1 MTKIKVQK
9 SKSNF
14 SNNNNN
20 NNKKFIQ
27 IKERFRETEK
37 NNRIY
42 LMEFEN
48 RDGIHIT

>member
-14 SNNNNN
+14 SNNN

-42 LMEFEN
+42 VMEFEN
-48 RDGIHIT
+48 